1 MAKRTKD
8 KPHKDT
14 TMTAA
19 DTHMQTDASD
29 LDVLPGTDLI
39 DHEVVAGESVG
50 AQAAETELA
59 EAEAAPAHTEPTQ
72 PTQPTQPAHPAQI
85 ETDPRRAA
93 FDRAHARIV
102 GVLATLDRE
111 LEDGPSPYAERDV
124 IVRLRDAEVVAFERE
139 RQRYVTSMAEFE
151 QRIIAA
157 EAQARINVDRAIE
170 RRALRA
176 KVHELAQSLVSGGI
190 AEEGVNQRLKDLGL

>member
-1 MAKRTKD
+1 MGKRTKD

-29 LDVLPGTDLI
+29 LDVLPGTDLM

-59 EAEAAPAHTEPTQ
+59 EAEAAPAQPAPT
-72 PTQPTQPAHPAQI
+72 PTPTQPAQV

-139 RQRYVTSMAEFE
+139 RQRYVASMADFE